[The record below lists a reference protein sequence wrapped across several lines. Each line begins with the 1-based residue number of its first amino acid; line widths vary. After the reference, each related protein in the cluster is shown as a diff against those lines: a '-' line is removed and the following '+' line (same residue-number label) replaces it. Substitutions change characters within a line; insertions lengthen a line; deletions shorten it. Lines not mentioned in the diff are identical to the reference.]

1 MSINLRKIDLNLLVI
16 FEALYSTG
24 STSRAAER
32 LGMSQPAVSN
42 ALARLRD
49 LIGDPLFVREAR
61 GLKPTGKSHEI
72 IGPVRDALTVIGR
85 QFVAADTIDLATY
98 KRLFRIIMADPYEP
112 ILMPSII
119 RTIAAHAPGIEIECV
134 PATAQYV
141 DDIRDGSIDLACF
154 AFPTDT
160 SDIVAKALCPVDFVV
175 ISRRDHPEIRKPL
188 DVETLRR
195 LPQISVSRELRGLTG
210 IDKNLIASGTHRR
223 VPYMAAKIWSIP
235 PMVQR
240 TDLIGFLP
248 RLFVNE
254 IADNFELDVHEVP
267 FAMPEQHAF
276 LLWHVNS
283 ESDPGHKWL
292 REQMLQA
299 LGARIDGQ

>member
-1 MSINLRKIDLNLLVI
+1 
-16 FEALYSTG
+16 
-24 STSRAAER
+24 
-32 LGMSQPAVSN
+32 
-42 ALARLRD
+42 
-49 LIGDPLFVREAR
+49 
-61 GLKPTGKSHEI
+61 
-72 IGPVRDALTVIGR
+72 VIGR

-98 KRLFRIIMADPYEP
+98 NRLFRIIMADPYEP
-112 ILMPSII
+112 ILLPSII
-119 RTIAAHAPGIEIECV
+119 RTIAAQAPGIEIECV
-134 PATAQYV
+134 PATAKYV
-141 DDIRDGSIDLACF
+141 DDIRDGSVDLACF

-160 SDIVAKALCPVDFVV
+160 TDIVARALCPVDYVV
-175 ISRRDHPEIRKPL
+175 VSRRDHPEIRKPL

-195 LPQISVSRELRGLTG
+195 LPQISVSHELRGLTG
-210 IDKNLIASGTHRR
+210 IDRNLLATGTHRR
-223 VPYMAAKIWSIP
+223 VPYMAAKIWSIA

-283 ESDPGHKWL
+283 EQDPGHKWL
-292 REQMLQA
+292 RESMLQA
-299 LGARIDGQ
+299 LDARIGGQ

>member
-24 STSRAAER
+24 STSRTAER

-61 GLKPTGKSHEI
+61 GLRPTGKSHEI

-112 ILMPSII
+112 ILLPPII

-160 SDIVAKALCPVDFVV
+160 TDIVAKALCPVDYVV
-175 ISRRDHPEIRKPL
+175 VSRRDHPEIRKPL

-195 LPQISVSRELRGLTG
+195 LPQISVGRELRGLTG
-210 IDKNLIASGTHRR
+210 IDKNADGRAHRPDRLPAAPVRERDRRELRTRRPRSPVRHARAIR
-223 VPYMAAKIWSIP
+223 VSVVAREQRARPRSQMAA
-235 PMVQR
+235 R
-240 TDLIGFLP
+240 
-248 RLFVNE
+248 
-254 IADNFELDVHEVP
+254 AD
-267 FAMPEQHAF
+267 AA
-276 LLWHVNS
+276 
-283 ESDPGHKWL
+283 
-292 REQMLQA
+292 
-299 LGARIDGQ
+299 GARHQDRRSMTHG